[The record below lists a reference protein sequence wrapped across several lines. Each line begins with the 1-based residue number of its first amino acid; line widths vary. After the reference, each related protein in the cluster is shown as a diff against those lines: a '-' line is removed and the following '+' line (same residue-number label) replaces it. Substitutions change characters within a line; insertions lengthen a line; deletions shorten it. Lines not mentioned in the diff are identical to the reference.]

1 MNFNISES
9 RYFHCSFQVQWRL
22 KKINSD
28 ETKHRQTPNQTHHT
42 KSEMTNLVLPAE
54 GKDLD
59 TTLCTGYTQDT
70 VPGSSTC
77 LQPCPAKCCWIAGF
91 CPRGSSCHRNLPST
105 SQANSLLP
113 TELHSWTIIINFWSS
128 VTNVLKMCLR
138 RKLSDTT
145 KKLLPE
151 TRFGLSCL
159 HSSFALGYI
168 KWFQPQHRTPVWASG
183 DAFTKIRHVGSIN
196 NILKHWPAQ
205 LPLHTIGLCLEPG
218 TAWGQSEHS
227 SRGSLTSRYFDL
239 QNIRV
244 VPDFNAPIAS
254 MN

>member
-1 MNFNISES
+1 MDFSISES

-22 KKINSD
+22 KKITLMKQYID
-28 ETKHRQTPNQTHHT
+28 KPKTKHITQSQRWPACTSSRRKGPGHHFVHR
-42 KSEMTNLVLPAE
+42 LH
-54 GKDLD
+54 
-59 TTLCTGYTQDT
+59 TGH
-70 VPGSSTC
+70 SSWK
-77 LQPCPAKCCWIAGF
+77 QPCPTRCCWITGS
-91 CPRGSSCHRNLPST
+91 CPCGSSCHRNLPST
-105 SQANSLLP
+105 LQANSLLP
-113 TELHSWTIIINFWSS
+113 TELHSWIIIINFWSS
-128 VTNVLKMCLR
+128 VINVLKMCLH

-145 KKLLPE
+145 NKVLPE

-159 HSSFALGYI
+159 HSSFALGYM
-168 KWFQPQHRTPVWASG
+168 KWFQPQHHTPVWASG

-227 SRGSLTSRYFDL
+227 SRRSLTSRYFDL
-239 QNIRV
+239 QNIQV
-244 VPDFNAPIAS
+244 LPDFNAPVAS